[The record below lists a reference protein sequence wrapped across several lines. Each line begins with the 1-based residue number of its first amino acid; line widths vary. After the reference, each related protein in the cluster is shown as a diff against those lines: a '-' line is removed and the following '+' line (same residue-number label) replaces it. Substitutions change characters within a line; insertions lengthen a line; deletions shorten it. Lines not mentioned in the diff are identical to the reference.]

1 MPGSCAL
8 ELAIRLSLYC
18 RSQKSSHA
26 FIRLSVNILQFI
38 RYIVI
43 CGVIV
48 DSSTGLTPRSLP
60 PRTFLGVR
68 HAFLPHEGKE
78 QIEKKFSHTNSTT
91 IRHFFFTRGKLG
103 VPLGRNPAGA
113 MNVEI
118 LTLAFNWTPLMN
130 NLPSLLS
137 LFNCSKRRIL
147 SEGKWRVL
155 LNVPYY
161 LFTAEPIAK
170 LPISQTG
177 QIFEKLNPQS
187 VISYYSMEI
196 RPKLKW
202 PTAK

>member
-60 PRTFLGVR
+60 PQTFLGVR

-161 LFTAEPIAK
+161 LFYCRADRKASNLPNRPDFWEAESSK
-170 LPISQTG
+170 CHLVLLYG
-177 QIFEKLNPQS
+177 NPT
-187 VISYYSMEI
+187 
-196 RPKLKW
+196 K
-202 PTAK
+202 T